1 MQIHELNN
9 KKRPNKEQV
18 DEVFQDAFNLGKQI
32 ITNPKSVLSTTG
44 IAQAKQAATAQS
56 AAQTAG
62 KLSKQ
67 GYTTAA
73 APKTTAEV
81 LQQVKANPATQ
92 QMIKNLVAQW
102 QQVATQLTGNKT
114 ATTEAVATATAAP
127 TAVKPQTQK
136 IVAPASNAQYAQ
148 RPGGYAQV
156 KTNAPLA
163 YAAPQKAQQPVQTQA
178 TIATKFTE
186 WATERLTALNADDW
200 DSDPSTVSS
209 LKALAN
215 KIAANPTNSD
225 NDIIEY
231 FNQAIAANIASKNA
245 RRAGFYQPGQTQQ
258 TAQGQTQQKPQDI
271 TAQAGLT
278 PQTLQGLGAVL
289 RKADQGSMTM
299 PRTNNPVADA
309 MFQQMGFKL
318 K

>member
-1 MQIHELNN
+1 MQIYELNN
-9 KKRPNKEQV
+9 KKRPNKDQV
-18 DEVFQDAFNLGKQI
+18 DEVFQDAFNLGRQLI
-32 ITNPKSVLSTTG
+32 ANPKSMLSTAG
-44 IAQAKQAATAQS
+44 MAQAKQAATAQS
-56 AAQTAG
+56 AAQNAG

-73 APKTTAEV
+73 APKKPAEV

-102 QQVATQLTGNKT
+102 KQVATQLTGSKT
-114 ATTEAVATATAAP
+114 TTSEAVATAPAP
-127 TAVKPQTQK
+127 TAATPQTQK
-136 IVAPASNAQYAQ
+136 IAVPASNAQYAQ

-156 KTNAPLA
+156 NTNAPLA
-163 YAAPQKAQQPVQTQA
+163 YPGPQKTQQPVQTQA
-178 TIATKFTE
+178 TIANEFTK

-200 DSDPSTVSS
+200 DSDPATVSS
-209 LKALAN
+209 LKTLAN
-215 KIAANPTNSD
+215 KISANPTNSD

-245 RRAGFYQPGQTQQ
+245 RRAGFYQQSQPQQ

>member
-18 DEVFQDAFNLGKQI
+18 DEAPVLWNLGKEI
-32 ITNPKSVLSTTG
+32 IKNPKAAIMPHAFNTA
-44 IAQAKQAATAQS
+44 IAQAKQSTNQ
-56 AAQTAG
+56 QTAAG
-62 KLSKQ
+62 LSQDLSKK

-73 APKTTAEV
+73 GPKTTAEV
-81 LQQVKANPATQ
+81 LQQVKATPATQ
-92 QMIKNLVAQW
+92 QMIKNLAAQW

-114 ATTEAVATATAAP
+114 GVSEAVVTAP
-127 TAVKPQTQK
+127 TAVNPQTQK
-136 IVAPASNAQYAQ
+136 MAAPASNAQYAQ
-148 RPGGYAQV
+148 RPGAYSQV

-178 TIATKFTE
+178 TIANEFTK

-200 DSDPSTVSS
+200 DSDPATVSS

-215 KIAANPTNSD
+215 KIAAKPTESS
-225 NDIIEY
+225 NDVIEY
-231 FNQAIAANIASKNA
+231 FNQAIAANIASMQA
-245 RRAGFYQPGQTQQ
+245 RRAGFRQPGQAQQ
-258 TAQGQTQQKPQDI
+258 TAQGQAQQKPQDI